1 MKGRSFLDTN
11 VWIYAATGKFSAPA
25 KYEVARQLLAR
36 ETVAVSGQ
44 VIGEFVVNVTNAK
57 KMRKPLPT
65 AEVAKWLEI
74 MDRFEFVEI
83 DKLIVNSA
91 LVGVNRHR
99 IHYWDSALLAQAE
112 RFGAETFYTEDLNHD
127 QMYGTVRAHNPF
139 RGD

>member
-1 MKGRSFLDTN
+1 
-11 VWIYAATGKFSAPA
+11 
-25 KYEVARQLLAR
+25 
-36 ETVAVSGQ
+36 VSGQ

-57 KMRKPLPT
+57 KMKKPLPT

>member
-1 MKGRSFLDTN
+1 MKSRSFLDTN

-25 KYEVARQLLAR
+25 KHGIARRLLAS
-36 ETVAVSGQ
+36 EIVAVSGQ

-57 KMRKPLPT
+57 KMKAPLP
-65 AEVAKWLEI
+65 ASEVAEWLEI

-83 DKLIVNSA
+83 DKLIVSA
-91 LVGVNRHR
+91 ALIGVKRHR

-127 QMYGTVRAHNPF
+127 QMYGTVRARNPF
-139 RGD
+139 RVD